1 MADKTL
7 KPNESFVQLLKDI
20 NALSTGTHAVVLA
33 PIGFKAD
40 NTPVLLPISTD
51 GLLSVAADTELPAAA
66 ALADG
71 AANPTTPIAGAG
83 KLLFNGATWDRERNN
98 HEAIVLASAART
110 GDTNSADQVNYNA
123 RGMAILLDVT
133 AVGSPAGQI
142 DAINVQA
149 KIGSNYVTVYS
160 FGTLT
165 INAAGQHAFLVYPG
179 AATAGSWKAAPVQ
192 GIIPRNWRLQVDHA
206 NETDSITY
214 SIVACYLV

>member
-1 MADKTL
+1 VADKTL
-7 KPNESFVQLLKDI
+7 RQNESFLQLIKDI
-20 NALSTGTHAVVLA
+20 NILSAGTFAAVTA
-33 PIGFKAD
+33 AAGFKGD
-40 NTPVLLPISTD
+40 GTPVLLPINAD

-71 AANPTTPIAGAG
+71 IANPTSPIAGAG
-83 KLLFNGATWDRERNN
+83 KLLYNGATWDRERNN
-98 HEAIVLASAART
+98 HEVIVLASAART

-123 RGMAILLDVT
+123 RGIALLLDVT

-165 INAAGQHAFLVYPG
+165 INATGQHAFLVYPG
-179 AATAGSWKAAPVQ
+179 AATAGSWKMAPVQ
-192 GIIPRNWRLQVDHA
+192 GIIPKNWRIQIDHA